1 MYCCYGDSTKG
12 QGRSTDFQAG
22 RFNTAKTRLE
32 NKKWFCAKK
41 SKDVK
46 RALPSPSMAV
56 KGEESNTS
64 KETVF
69 FFFST
74 GNSQYTKEQESEK
87 K

>member
-1 MYCCYGDSTKG
+1 MYYCYGDSTKG

-41 SKDVK
+41 SKGVK
-46 RALPSPSMAV
+46 RALSSPTMMV

-74 GNSQYTKEQESEK
+74 GKFLVYKRTRK
-87 K
+87 